1 MAENSPY
8 AVLGLE
14 KGATDQQIKTAF
26 VELVKRFDPERH
38 TERFVT
44 IQQAYNRL
52 KDPRRRA
59 KEDIHTYNAPKG
71 EFLFNTNERVTE
83 DKAPTEQQ
91 IDEARA
97 AYRKLA
103 GDVQARERLI
113 HLLMMRSHVSSLHKD
128 WAEAL
133 KSWDEVLSIDPSHV
147 RARHNSTYANM
158 VLGTSLAHSDYF
170 EEAIEAWEQA
180 LAHNPDNAELIH
192 NLALVS
198 ERGGDDDRAARY
210 WTEAVSRW
218 KSRLDKESDNEY
230 LRECIIE
237 AHRYHGALLEHSG
250 QNENRA
256 ISVNRYREV
265 LKLNPDDF
273 EAHIKICGALMDE
286 GDWPEALKE
295 LTILSRKHGKNTE
308 VMNMLGWAQMQNNQA
323 DQAFMTWNKV
333 LVLDPKNKMARDSIT
348 EAYLH
353 LGRQYRE
360 KGIFTQSLVCF
371 KKLLRMQP
379 DNMDVLM
386 EIGVTYDMKG
396 EKGSAM
402 SAYEQVL
409 ERDPKNRLAR
419 KALNDLRL
427 R

>member
-1 MAENSPY
+1 MAEHSPY

-14 KGATDQQIKTAF
+14 KGATDLQVKSAF
-26 VELVKRFDPERH
+26 VELVKKFDPERH

-59 KEDIHTYNAPKG
+59 KEDIHTYNAPRG
-71 EFLFNTNERVTE
+71 EFLFNANERVPA
-83 DKAPTEQQ
+83 DKAPSDKDVE
-91 IDEARA
+91 EARS

-103 GDVQARERLI
+103 GDVAARDRYI
-113 HLLMMRSHVSSLHKD
+113 HLLMMRSHVAVERKD
-128 WAEAL
+128 WADAL
-133 KSWDEVLSIDPSHV
+133 ADWEEVLNADPTHV
-147 RARHNSTYANM
+147 RARHNATYANM
-158 VLGTSLAHSDYF
+158 VLGMQFAHSELYD
-170 EEAIEAWEQA
+170 EAIEAWEGA

-198 ERGGDDDRAARY
+198 ERSGDDDRAAKY
-210 WTEAVSRW
+210 WTEAVNRW
-218 KSRLDKESDNEY
+218 KARLDKESDNEY

-237 AHRYHGALLEHSG
+237 AHRYHGSLLENSG
-250 QNENRA
+250 QNEGRA
-256 ISVNRYREV
+256 ISMNRYREV

-273 EAHIKICGALMDE
+273 EAHLKVCGGLMDE

-295 LTILSRKHGKNTE
+295 LTILARKHPKN
-308 VMNMLGWAQMQNNQA
+308 VDVLNMLGWAQMQNNQS
-323 DQAFMTWNKV
+323 DQAFMSWNKV
-333 LVLDPKNKMARDSIT
+333 LAIDPKNKMARDSIT

-353 LGRQYRE
+353 MGRQYRE
-360 KGIFTQSLVCF
+360 RGIFTQSLVCF
-371 KKLLRMQP
+371 KKLHKMNP
-379 DNMDVLM
+379 DNNDVLI
-386 EIGVTYDMKG
+386 EIGATYDMKG
-396 EKGSAM
+396 DKQSAM
-402 SAYEQVL
+402 RAYEQVL